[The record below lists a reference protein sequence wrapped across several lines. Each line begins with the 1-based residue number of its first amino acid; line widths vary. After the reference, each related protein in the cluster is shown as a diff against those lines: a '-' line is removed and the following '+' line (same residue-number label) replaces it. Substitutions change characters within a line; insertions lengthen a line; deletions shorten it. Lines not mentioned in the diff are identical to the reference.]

1 MTNTKRVSLLGIVS
15 IFIIFFSLSPYLP
28 VEAGTG
34 NDYFTTP
41 RNSELLYN
49 VEKYHLSDE
58 NFFARYKSRRYYY
71 ALQDL
76 EFVLNYFPNHPKALM
91 FMGSVAQLTKDS
103 SLGVIYYEKAIR
115 LYPQYALT
123 HAQYGEYL
131 VNIGLVKEGIERLK
145 KAIEIDP
152 KLAIAYKWLSK
163 AYTKIGDLEM
173 ARRAAERAKELGIN
187 IKEGRKQETTED

>member
-1 MTNTKRVSLLGIVS
+1 MTNIRRVNLLGIVS
-15 IFIIFFSLSPYLP
+15 ILIILFSFSSYLP

-41 RNSELLYN
+41 RNSELLYE

-58 NFFARYKSRRYYY
+58 NFLAKYRSGRYYY
-71 ALQDL
+71 AIQDL
-76 EFVLNYFPNHPKALM
+76 KFVLNYFPNHPRALM
-91 FMGSVAQLTKDS
+91 FMGSVAQLTKDL
-103 SLGVIYYEKAIR
+103 SLGVIYYEKAIQS
-115 LYPQYALT
+115 YPQYALT

-131 VNIGLVKEGIERLK
+131 VNTGLVKEGIERLR
-145 KAIEIDP
+145 KAIEMDP

-187 IKEGRKQETTED
+187 N

>member
-1 MTNTKRVSLLGIVS
+1 MTNIKRESLPGIVS
-15 IFIIFFSLSPYLP
+15 ILIIFFSFSLYLP

-41 RNSELLYN
+41 RDSELLYN

-58 NFFARYKSRRYYY
+58 TFMAKYKSGRYYY

-76 EFVLNYFPNHPKALM
+76 KFVLNYFPNHPNALM

-103 SLGVIYYEKAIR
+103 SLGITYYEKAIR

-163 AYTKIGDLEM
+163 AYTKNGDLEM
-173 ARRAAERAKELGIN
+173 ALQAAERAKELGIDMR
-187 IKEGRKQETTED
+187 EGRKRERTGD